1 MNIAERKFA
10 LPEEL
15 PVQEVSTYTDT
26 RQLLARARQEA
37 IKKGYND
44 WLICDMDAHHVETVS
59 WKEIV

>member
-26 RQLLARARQEA
+26 RQLLARALS
-37 IKKGYND
+37 
-44 WLICDMDAHHVETVS
+44 LIH
-59 WKEIV
+59 I